1 MQRLLRPQAG
11 LYLLLLL
18 FSSPALADKRV
29 ALVIG
34 NANYQHVS
42 HLPNPV
48 NDTADIGA
56 ALERLGFAIRRENDL
71 DLTALRRAVSEFSD
85 SAVGADI
92 ALVYFAGHGLEVDGE
107 NYLIPVD
114 AVLETDRRIRFEAVP
129 YVSAAL
135 EGAKGLR
142 IVLLDA
148 CRSNPF
154 LASMKVTSPTR
165 SIGRGLTRVEPSTGT
180 IIGFSAKEGTTAEDG
195 DGRNSP
201 YAAAL
206 LEYLEE
212 PGLEVQFMFRKVRDG
227 VLARTNGRQEP
238 FLYGSLIL
246 LFQFWHLFGD
256 RAGV

>member
-71 DLTALRRAVSEFSD
+71 DRTALRRAVSEFSD

-129 YVSAAL
+129 LDDAL

-154 LASMKVTSPTR
+154 LASMKVTSPNSVHRHEEKLLYDKVIPEIDNVYHKAEGENSGSFSSNFGIYSVTGQACDGNSIVSSKWLIWFKASRMFLVILNAPFRIYTR
-165 SIGRGLTRVEPSTGT
+165 
-180 IIGFSAKEGTTAEDG
+180 TT
-195 DGRNSP
+195 
-201 YAAAL
+201 
-206 LEYLEE
+206 
-212 PGLEVQFMFRKVRDG
+212 
-227 VLARTNGRQEP
+227 
-238 FLYGSLIL
+238 
-246 LFQFWHLFGD
+246 
-256 RAGV
+256 